1 MSQMRNGKSVWNKAA
16 SVLVWVGLVAPAL
29 GSLPANAGEKG
40 KFRGLAVL
48 VNTQFHQTKAL
59 DGHPGGAQMVGELDG
74 VVFNDERQPFLDKA
88 HYEVIWKGDATGS
101 SCFKTFTMPDGKVFA
116 RCEGKPGATGYEGIV
131 VLMGGTGRY
140 AGIKGK
146 GTYSFTSVSPAAA
159 WDVLVWEYEI
169 P

>member
-1 MSQMRNGKSVWNKAA
+1 MSQTKEGKSMRTFAA
-16 SVLVWVGLVAPAL
+16 IMLCAGLAVSALSPQPVAA
-29 GSLPANAGEKG
+29 AEKG
-40 KFRGLAVL
+40 KFRGLAAL
-48 VNTQFHQTKAL
+48 VNTQFQQTKAL
-59 DGHPGGAQMVGELDG
+59 EGHPGGTQMIGEMDG
-74 VVFNDERQPFLDKA
+74 VVFNDERQPVLDKA
-88 HYEVIWKGDATGS
+88 HYEVVWKGDATGG

-116 RCEGKPGATGYEGIV
+116 RCEGKPTATGFEGIV

-146 GTYSFTSVSPAAA
+146 GNYYFTSVSPSAA